1 MLLTAHFHLQQAQN
15 SPPTTFNF
23 IKKMNLS
30 TDQRLALAQRIADEY
45 RQWINNEFEYQVE
58 DMKDNDELSWD
69 YYTSPTDIED
79 IINLVTGIIS
89 VPVA

>member
-1 MLLTAHFHLQQAQN
+1 
-15 SPPTTFNF
+15 
-23 IKKMNLS
+23 MNLS

-69 YYTSPTDIED
+69 YYTSQTDIED
-79 IINLVTGIIS
+79 IINLVTDIIS